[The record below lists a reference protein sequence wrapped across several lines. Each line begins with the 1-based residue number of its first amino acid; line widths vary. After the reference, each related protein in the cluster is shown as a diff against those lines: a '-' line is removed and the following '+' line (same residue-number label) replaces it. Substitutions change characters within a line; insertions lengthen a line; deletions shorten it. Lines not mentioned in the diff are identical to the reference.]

1 METRQRRIDR
11 QSMNGHRQVVYQTLR
26 EVVTLIEGRFGVHPV
41 VYGSLGVELA
51 LDKDYDA
58 QDVDLLLNDEIV
70 SGDQLPLLLRK
81 AGYKRV
87 AKPYLA
93 FKKNGVEVEI
103 AKQSY
108 WKKEAGFQDENPL
121 QVNRDATS
129 YAVLDV
135 KNLWRLYKYLTKYS
149 LRSDTKRNRDQ
160 VKLLDLEKKIR
171 KENVITK

>member
-1 METRQRRIDR
+1 MSE
-11 QSMNGHRQVVYQTLR
+11 HREVVYQILH
-26 EVVTLIEGRFGVHPV
+26 EVVTLIEGRFGVHPI

-58 QDVDLLLNDEIV
+58 HDVDLLLDDAIV
-70 SGDQLPLLLRK
+70 GGDQLPLLLHK

-108 WKKEAGFQDENPL
+108 WQKEAGFLDENPL
-121 QVNRDATS
+121 LVNRGEAS
-129 YAVLDV
+129 YSVLGV
-135 KNLWRLYKYLTKYS
+135 KNLWRLYKYLTKHS
-149 LRSDTKRNRDQ
+149 LRSDAKRNRDKA
-160 VKLLDLEKKIR
+160 KLLDLEKNLR
-171 KENVITK
+171 KEATIAK